1 MSERT
6 IGKSNEFVCVESDER
21 GRSVVFKDGTFY
33 YKNTYKFDNC
43 TANVY
48 MPIIMKK
55 KENN

>member
-6 IGKSNEFVCVESDER
+6 IGKSNELECVEPDER

-48 MPIIMKK
+48 MPIPMKK